1 MNRIKHM
8 KKRSNGFT
16 LIEVMIVVAI
26 LGILAGIAYPS
37 YMESVRK
44 SNRSDAKVGLSDVAQ
59 RLQRCF
65 TAYSAYNNANCGAA
79 TAYNNGASTATPEGF
94 YSITAAINATTF
106 TLTARPVAGTT
117 QANDAKCTAFTLS
130 HTGARGASGSDA
142 DNCW

>member
-1 MNRIKHM
+1 MKQKIKN
-8 KKRSNGFT
+8 SGFT
-16 LIEVMIVVAI
+16 LIEVMVVVAI
-26 LGILAGIAYPS
+26 IGVLVGFAYPS
-37 YMESVRK
+37 YMEYVRK
-44 SNRSDAKVGLSDVAQ
+44 SNRADAKVALNDTAQ

-65 TAYSAYNNANCGAA
+65 TTYNAYNNANCGAA
-79 TAYNNGASTATPEGF
+79 TAYNDGASTATPEGF

-106 TLTARPVAGTT
+106 TLTASPVAGTT

>member
-1 MNRIKHM
+1 MKQKIKN
-8 KKRSNGFT
+8 SGFT
-16 LIEVMIVVAI
+16 LIEVMVVVAI
-26 LGILAGIAYPS
+26 IGVLVGFAYPS
-37 YMESVRK
+37 YMEYVRK
-44 SNRSDAKVGLSDVAQ
+44 SNRADAKVALNDTAQ

-65 TAYSAYNNANCGAA
+65 TTYSAYNNANCSAA
-79 TAYNNGASTATPEGF
+79 TAYNGGASTATPEGF

-106 TLTARPVAGTT
+106 TLTASPVAGTT